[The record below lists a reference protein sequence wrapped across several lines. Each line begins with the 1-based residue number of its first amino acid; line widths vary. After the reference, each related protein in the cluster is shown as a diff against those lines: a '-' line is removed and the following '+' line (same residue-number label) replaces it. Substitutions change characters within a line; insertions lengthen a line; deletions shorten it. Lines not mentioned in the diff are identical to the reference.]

1 MLRAPGGPAAGRP
14 LTMPDVVR
22 RESGAGQGQ
31 LPETLLYLEVRDI
44 SWIAHLE
51 TDHLDETVPPHVSGA
66 KEISVVTTVAT
77 DIITVNVTRTESP
90 Q

>member
-31 LPETLLYLEVRDI
+31 LPETLLYLEVRDV

-51 TDHLDETVPPHVSGA
+51 TDHIDETAPPHVSGA
-66 KEISVVTTVAT
+66 KEICVFTIVAT
-77 DIITVNVTRTESP
+77 DIITVNAMCTESP